1 MSTRDLK
8 GLYSA
13 LLVAF
18 DENGN
23 INEKVYVRLYVIILM
38 YAKWT
43 VYMLVVAQ
51 VKTSCFPQKRKTY
64 F

>member
-23 INEKVYVRLYVIILM
+23 INEKRF
-38 YAKWT
+38 
-43 VYMLVVAQ
+43 
-51 VKTSCFPQKRKTY
+51 TSDCTS
-64 F
+64 